1 MNKRRGN
8 ILATVDWT
16 IIILYLVMMLLGWI
30 NIYAAVYNPEHH
42 SIFDLS
48 QRYGKQLIWIVF
60 AIVLAFF
67 VMLIDERFYSLF
79 AYVIYGFTI
88 LLLLAVLVIGKEIN
102 GAKSWIV
109 LGGIQVQPSE
119 FAKIGTALALARYMS
134 SYSFKLH
141 NFKSYLKIAAIVL
154 LPATLVMI
162 QPDMGS
168 AIVYFVFILVLYREG
183 LSPVIPLIAI
193 YLGALFI
200 MSLVLDVFILTLI
213 MMVFAGI
220 IYWII
225 SKKPGHLFYAAVIFG
240 ALFLLIYFMNIKMDL
255 GYSKYVILLGCLG
268 LSILIY
274 IFVAI
279 KHRIQHVMLILVL
292 MLVSLGFTYSVDYA
306 VNNVLK
312 DHQQKRINILLGLE
326 EDPQGAGYNVQQSK
340 IAIGSG
346 GFSGKGFLQ
355 GTQTK
360 YKFVPEQSTDFIF
373 CTVGEEWGFL
383 GTTTVVVLFIILLTR
398 LVMLA
403 ERQKT
408 AFNRIYGYGVIS
420 ILLFHV
426 TINIGMTIGL
436 FPVIGIPLPFFSY
449 GGSSLWAFTILLFI
463 FLRLDAERMEKMR

>member
-1 MNKRRGN
+1 MS
-8 ILATVDWT
+8 AVDWT
-16 IIILYLVMMLLGWI
+16 VIGLYLVMVLLGWL

-42 SIFDLS
+42 SILDFS
-48 QRYGKQLIWIVF
+48 QRYGKQLMWIIA

-67 VMLIDERFYSLF
+67 VMIIDEKFYSFF

-88 LLLLAVLVIGKEIN
+88 FLLLAVLVVGKEIN

-119 FAKIGTALALARYMS
+119 FAKIGTALALAKYMS
-134 SYSFKLH
+134 AYNFKLQSFKT
-141 NFKSYLKIAAIVL
+141 YLKIALIILA
-154 LPATLVMI
+154 PAALVAL

-168 AIVYFVFILVLYREG
+168 TIVYFVFILVLYREG
-183 LSPVIPLIAI
+183 LSPVVPLIAI

-200 MSLVLDVFILTLI
+200 MSLVLDVFVLTLV
-213 MMVFAGI
+213 MLVFTGFV
-220 IYWII
+220 YWII
-225 SKKPGHLFYAAVIFG
+225 SKKFRHVLNAAVIFG
-240 ALFLLIYFMNIKMDL
+240 ALYAFMFFVNKNLEL
-255 GYSKYVILLGCLG
+255 GHSKYILLMICLAA
-268 LSILIY
+268 SILVY
-274 IFVAI
+274 IVLAF
-279 KHRIQHVMLILVL
+279 KHKIQHVLLILVL

-312 DHQQKRINILLGLE
+312 PHQQKRINILLGLE

-383 GTTTVVVLFIILLTR
+383 GTTTVIILFIILLVR
-398 LVMLA
+398 LVILA

-420 ILLFHV
+420 ILFFHV